1 MPWYAQRA
9 GLPDTHKLW
18 ADPGSQHE
26 AVLAQLGYVE
36 VAAPGATADTR
47 EVADEQPVEA
57 VPDVPSPPDVTTP
70 KPRGRSRS

>member
-26 AVLAQLGYVE
+26 AVLQQIRYVE
-36 VAAPGATADTR
+36 VAAPGQTVEPAAAEEPGET
-47 EVADEQPVEA
+47 PVEPA
-57 VPDVPSPPDVTTP
+57 DPPPPVPS
-70 KPRGRSRS
+70 KPRGKARS